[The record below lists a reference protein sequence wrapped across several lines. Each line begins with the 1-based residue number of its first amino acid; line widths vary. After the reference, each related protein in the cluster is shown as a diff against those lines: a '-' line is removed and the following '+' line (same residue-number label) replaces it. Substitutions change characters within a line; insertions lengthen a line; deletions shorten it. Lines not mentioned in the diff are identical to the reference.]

1 VYLTADPA
9 DAAVLLD
16 KAIIA
21 CRADDVPEIAFRSGV
36 LSQE

>member
-9 DAAVLLD
+9 EAAVLLD

-21 CRADDVPEIAFRSGV
+21 GRADDVPEIASLGRT
-36 LSQE
+36 LAR